1 MTVKGEMKE
10 VEHILVSSV
19 RYEGIVYRPP
29 SEAKSLILQITVGC
43 SHNNC
48 TFCGMYRGKHF
59 RIRENR
65 EILDELDWCAEYY
78 GDGVKRIF
86 FADGDALM
94 VPTPRLL
101 ELLCAAKERF
111 PSLERVTA
119 YGSANDVLRKTEAEL
134 SDLANAGLAMV
145 YMGAESGDDDILKS
159 INKGCTSEELV
170 QAGLKLKRCGIKNSV
185 TLISG
190 IGGKMG
196 MERHA
201 RCSAELVNAMNPDYA
216 SFLTLQLVPGTPMND
231 DVISGRMELLSP
243 DEIME
248 ESRIFL
254 AAINSPGTVF
264 RSNHASNYVP
274 LAGVFNDD
282 IPRLLAELEKA
293 QEERLYRPEWMRGL

>member
-1 MTVKGEMKE
+1 
-10 VEHILVSSV
+10 
-19 RYEGIVYRPP
+19 
-29 SEAKSLILQITVGC
+29 
-43 SHNNC
+43 
-48 TFCGMYRGKHF
+48 
-59 RIRENR
+59 
-65 EILDELDWCAEYY
+65 
-78 GDGVKRIF
+78 
-86 FADGDALM
+86 
-94 VPTPRLL
+94 
-101 ELLCAAKERF
+101 
-111 PSLERVTA
+111 
-119 YGSANDVLRKTEAEL
+119 
-134 SDLANAGLAMV
+134 
-145 YMGAESGDDDILKS
+145 
-159 INKGCTSEELV
+159 
-170 QAGLKLKRCGIKNSV
+170 
-185 TLISG
+185 
-190 IGGKMG
+190 MG

-282 IPRLLAELEKA
+282 IPRLLDELEKA